1 MMGGAL
7 GFRKRSLWNSAQG
20 EKDLPKGPGY
30 VIEAAFRRK
39 SREIGIRHAIHV
51 R

>member
-1 MMGGAL
+1 MLGGVL
-7 GFRKRSLWNSAQG
+7 GLGNRSLLNSAQG
-20 EKDLPKGPGY
+20 EKGLPKGTGH

-39 SREIGIRHAIHV
+39 SGEIGIRHAIYV

>member
-1 MMGGAL
+1 MMGGAP

-20 EKDLPKGPGY
+20 EKGLPKDMGFLIE
-30 VIEAAFRRK
+30 VILRRK